1 MRIAVLL
8 TLCVLIVAGCSAS
21 AEDRAEQDL
30 RLRADSLAQNMII
43 VDGHV
48 DIPFRLNRRWEDVSV
63 RTDGGDFDYER
74 AVEGGL
80 NAPFMSIYI
89 PASYQERGGAK
100 AFADSLIDMMYS
112 LAGDHPDKFAVA
124 TSVDDV
130 RRHFDEGL
138 ISLPMGMENGAG
150 IEGDLANLV
159 HFYNRGIRYITLTHS
174 ADNLI
179 GDSSYDETATW
190 GGLSDFGRDVVR
202 EMNRLGIMV
211 DISHVSDDT
220 AYDVLEVSEVPVIAS
235 HSSARKYTPGFH
247 RNMDDDLIR
256 ALADNGGVI
265 MINFGSYFV
274 DEDYRQRR
282 DAAMEHVRD
291 YFAEHGDDMS
301 PLERRAYMQ
310 SYIAEHAG
318 FADIQ
323 DVMLHFEHV
332 IDLVGVD
339 YVGIGSD
346 YDGVGDSLP
355 TGLKD
360 VSYFPN
366 LVYEFLKRGYSDD
379 DIRKILGENALR
391 VWSQAEAFA
400 AANRH
405 QPDA

>member
-8 TLCVLIVAGCSAS
+8 SLCGLIIAGCIAS

-48 DIPFRLNRRWEDVSV
+48 DIPFRLDRRWEDVSV

-74 AVEGGL
+74 AMEGGL

-100 AFADSLIDMMYS
+100 AFADALIDTVYA
-112 LAGDHPDKFAVA
+112 LARNHPDKFAVA

-130 RRHFDEGL
+130 RRHFEEG
-138 ISLPMGMENGAG
+138 IVSLPMGMENGAG
-150 IEGDLANLV
+150 IEDDLANLV
-159 HFYNRGIRYITLTHS
+159 HFYDRGIRYITLTHS
-174 ADNLI
+174 VDNLI
-179 GDSSYDETATW
+179 GDSSYDETETW

-211 DISHVSDDT
+211 DISHISDAT

-235 HSSARKYTPGFH
+235 HSSARHFTPGFH

-256 ALADNGGVI
+256 ALAENGGVI
-265 MINFGSYFV
+265 MINFGSYFI

-282 DAAMEHVRD
+282 DAAMENVRAYLD
-291 YFAEHGDDMS
+291 EHGDDMT
-301 PLERRAYMQ
+301 PLERRAYTQ
-310 SYIAEHAG
+310 NYIAEYVG

-366 LVYEFLKRGYSDD
+366 LIYEFLQRGYSDE

-400 AANRH
+400 AANRE
-405 QPDA
+405 QPDV